1 MKLSKT
7 GFGCYRVDNRID
19 EHVCALK
26 NALLSG
32 ITVIDTSSNYT
43 DGRSEILV
51 GNVIDEVLEQEN
63 IKREDITIVT
73 KVGYMQGQNY
83 KFALRKKENGSPF
96 EDVVEYGEG
105 LWHCISPGFLDDQL
119 NRQMFRLDQNGR
131 DGYIDA
137 YLLHNPEYFLL
148 WAQAQGMKLGDAR
161 KEYYSRI
168 KKAFEFLEAKA
179 KEGKIV
185 SYGISSN
192 TFPAESGQYDFTSL
206 EKIIKIANKVSQNSS
221 TKNHFLFIQL
231 PFNLMESGALLTK
244 NQANGTKTVLE
255 TAKENGLR
263 VLINRPLNAI
273 TKKGLIRLADF
284 KAETFSEEEF
294 IRHIKILKMME
305 DDFVNEKLPNTGFP
319 DKEKETIAELFTLGS
334 KIGENS
340 KNFGSV
346 EHLNDVIEHYFSPR
360 INYLMDFFEDKV
372 NDENLTKLF
381 DKYLKVVFGTL
392 NILSDYYKT
401 TAVKR
406 SAFLHSLIDGATGG
420 KTEGLS
426 LSKKAILLVSSVDG
440 VDSVLVGARK
450 EKYSEEL
457 AEIEKLE
464 RIENAES
471 VFIKIKE
478 SLDK

>member
-1 MKLSKT
+1 MRLSNT

-19 EHVCALK
+19 EHVRALK
-26 NALLSG
+26 KALLSG

-51 GNVIDEVLEQEN
+51 GNVIDELLEQEN

-83 KFALRKKENGSPF
+83 KFALRKKEHGSPF

-148 WAQAQGMKLGDAR
+148 WAQAQGMMPGDAR
-161 KEYYSRI
+161 REYYSRI
-168 KKAFEFLEAKA
+168 KKAFVFLEAKA

-206 EKIIKIANKVSQNSS
+206 EKIIKIAKEVSEQ
-221 TKNHFLFIQL
+221 NHFIFIQM
-231 PFNLMESGALLTK
+231 PFNLVESGALLTK

-263 VLINRPLNAI
+263 VLVNRPLNAI

-294 IRHIKILKMME
+294 LRHIKILKMME
-305 DDFVNEKLPNTGFP
+305 DDFVNDKLPNTGFP
-319 DKEKETIAELFTLGS
+319 DKEKETLASLFTLGS
-334 KIGENS
+334 KIGDNS
-340 KNFGSV
+340 RNFGSI
-346 EHLNDVIEHYFSPR
+346 EHLNDVIENYFSPR
-360 INYLMDFFEDKV
+360 INYLMDFFENKV
-372 NDENLTKLF
+372 NDENLKKLF

-392 NILSDYYKT
+392 NILSDYYKA

-420 KTEGLS
+420 KTEGLP

-440 VDSVLVGARK
+440 VDCVLSGARK

-464 RIENAES
+464 KIENAGS